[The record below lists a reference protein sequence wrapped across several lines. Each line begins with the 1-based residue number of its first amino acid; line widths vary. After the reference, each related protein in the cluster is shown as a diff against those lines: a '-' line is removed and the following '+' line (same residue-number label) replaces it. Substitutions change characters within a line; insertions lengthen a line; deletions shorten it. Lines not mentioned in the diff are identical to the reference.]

1 VICFADG
8 RAVGVRMA
16 GGHVIRANR
25 GVVSSAGYSS
35 SMRLLSEAERKQYKL
50 PASIPGVPQSAGF
63 VMCNIGIKAT
73 AEQIDAT
80 NTNTWHV
87 SQYATK

>member
-1 VICFADG
+1 
-8 RAVGVRMA
+8 
-16 GGHVIRANR
+16 
-25 GVVSSAGYSS
+25 
-35 SMRLLSEAERKQYKL
+35 MRLLSEAERKQYKL

-87 SQYATK
+87 SLYATK